1 MLMLK
6 FYLSALVKW
15 FPWRCFLI
23 FVQNENVTHSF
34 RSKKGKNNFL
44 RIKRFMKKM
53 PSLIIISMLF
63 KRYMCALVS
72 ETTHLVF
79 LMFTATGHSRLN
91 VLVKTLLLRRTKT
104 QTGESGKPLV
114 GGGGRGIGMFLDK

>member
-1 MLMLK
+1 
-6 FYLSALVKW
+6 
-15 FPWRCFLI
+15 
-23 FVQNENVTHSF
+23 
-34 RSKKGKNNFL
+34 
-44 RIKRFMKKM
+44 M
-53 PSLIIISMLF
+53 PSLIMISMLF
-63 KRYMCALVS
+63 KSYMCALVS